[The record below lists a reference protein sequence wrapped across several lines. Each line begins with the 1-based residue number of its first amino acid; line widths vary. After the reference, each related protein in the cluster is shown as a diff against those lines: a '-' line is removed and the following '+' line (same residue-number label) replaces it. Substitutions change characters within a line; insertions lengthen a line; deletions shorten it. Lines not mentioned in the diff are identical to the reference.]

1 MFLICLLVI
10 SLKTPTFELIA
21 LQTIICSFFFL
32 VKHFVSFV
40 LAYYSFLSLNAE
52 GAVLDAAAVSIFC
65 IYAYNFCVYIYTY
78 SFVYIHTCIC
88 SFLYMY
94 IFL

>member
-40 LAYYSFLSLNAE
+40 LAYHSFLSLNVE
-52 GAVLDAAAVSIFC
+52 GAVLDAAAVSMFC
-65 IYAYNFCVYIYTY
+65 IYAYNFCI
-78 SFVYIHTCIC
+78 YIHI
-88 SFLYMY
+88 
-94 IFL
+94 